1 MDLRV
6 RAAHKRPL
14 AGAAALEES
23 DSGESERSQDDV
35 WLPTPAASG
44 VDSAEDESSGA
55 LSVSDVP
62 ESTSSTSESSGPR
75 RVLAASPNKVEFL
88 SWEAFD
94 QYLAAYSAQTF
105 QVLRSRSNT
114 TVSERNER
122 IRKQQSK
129 ATPIPDSWVQYSRTF
144 ICTHAG
150 SYKSQASKRP
160 RQETRSKGCN
170 AKASIDQ
177 SGLIGY
183 SRLVDSANQTFA
195 VRITRCQLEHNHRL
209 HENSFRAHSSN
220 RVVLNDGALQTVDV
234 LRRYGVKKT
243 GIVRFITDKSISN
256 PNAQDVQNLVRKL
269 KARESKDGPTSSE
282 KRLKKWMKEFSEK
295 PGNVGR
301 IFLDDINEK
310 QKPLVQHHVGSS
322 NDGGCRL

>member
-23 DSGESERSQDDV
+23 DSGESERSQDGV

-105 QVLRSRSNT
+105 QVT
-114 TVSERNER
+114 
-122 IRKQQSK
+122 K
-129 ATPIPDSWVQYSRTF
+129 
-144 ICTHAG
+144 
-150 SYKSQASKRP
+150 
-160 RQETRSKGCN
+160 
-170 AKASIDQ
+170 
-177 SGLIGY
+177 
-183 SRLVDSANQTFA
+183 
-195 VRITRCQLEHNHRL
+195 
-209 HENSFRAHSSN
+209 
-220 RVVLNDGALQTVDV
+220 
-234 LRRYGVKKT
+234 
-243 GIVRFITDKSISN
+243 
-256 PNAQDVQNLVRKL
+256 
-269 KARESKDGPTSSE
+269 
-282 KRLKKWMKEFSEK
+282 
-295 PGNVGR
+295 
-301 IFLDDINEK
+301 
-310 QKPLVQHHVGSS
+310 
-322 NDGGCRL
+322 

>member
-105 QVLRSRSNT
+105 Q
-114 TVSERNER
+114 
-122 IRKQQSK
+122 
-129 ATPIPDSWVQYSRTF
+129 
-144 ICTHAG
+144 
-150 SYKSQASKRP
+150 
-160 RQETRSKGCN
+160 
-170 AKASIDQ
+170 
-177 SGLIGY
+177 
-183 SRLVDSANQTFA
+183 LVDSANQTFA

-256 PNAQDVQNLVRKL
+256 PNAQDV
-269 KARESKDGPTSSE
+269 
-282 KRLKKWMKEFSEK
+282 
-295 PGNVGR
+295 
-301 IFLDDINEK
+301 
-310 QKPLVQHHVGSS
+310 
-322 NDGGCRL
+322 